1 MSRSAVRKFHCSTPA
16 KFSYNLQ
23 IPICLNCT
31 QGDSVNYYPSFLEDK
46 RYVYFCLSFV
56 KCREMCGSW
65 LNICMWHI
73 HQKQHLGLRDQ
84 EENQICCQSLEV
96 LARAYGNQLNVIDYL
111 HQRICLFCNFQFLK
125 PRPIWRARFTGLPWP
140 HCTPWWCKTSVN
152 LNWLGLL
159 GLAPCRVYSCFTL
172 PEQCRKSKQTG
183 LSLAA
188 VRHRAGQLRIRAT
201 GRKQTLFL
209 VGKNNYIRVVQ
220 EKIITVVCNFREGKA
235 S

>member
-1 MSRSAVRKFHCSTPA
+1 MQGNVWLLTQHMYVTHPSKAASGFKGSGRKPNLLSEPGGPCKSLWKSIECYWLPTP
-16 KFSYNLQ
+16 KNMFILQ
-23 IPICLNCT
+23 
-31 QGDSVNYYPSFLEDK
+31 
-46 RYVYFCLSFV
+46 LS
-56 KCREMCGSW
+56 
-65 LNICMWHI
+65 I
-73 HQKQHLGLRDQ
+73 
-84 EENQICCQSLEV
+84 
-96 LARAYGNQLNVIDYL
+96 
-111 HQRICLFCNFQFLK
+111 LK

>member
-1 MSRSAVRKFHCSTPA
+1 MENLLHALGRLQLYHWHFRRRIHFAEVVQLKVSRSAVRKFHCSTPA

-96 LARAYGNQLNVIDYL
+96 LARAYENQLNVIDYL
-111 HQRICLFCNFQFLK
+111 HQRICLFCNFQF
-125 PRPIWRARFTGLPWP
+125 
-140 HCTPWWCKTSVN
+140 
-152 LNWLGLL
+152 
-159 GLAPCRVYSCFTL
+159 
-172 PEQCRKSKQTG
+172 
-183 LSLAA
+183 
-188 VRHRAGQLRIRAT
+188 
-201 GRKQTLFL
+201 
-209 VGKNNYIRVVQ
+209 
-220 EKIITVVCNFREGKA
+220 
-235 S
+235 